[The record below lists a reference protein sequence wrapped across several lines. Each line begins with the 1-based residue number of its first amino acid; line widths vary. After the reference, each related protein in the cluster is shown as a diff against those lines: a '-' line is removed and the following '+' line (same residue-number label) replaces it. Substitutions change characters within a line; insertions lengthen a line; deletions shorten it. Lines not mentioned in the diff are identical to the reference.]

1 MYNQIMEALLAVS
14 PQSFNSFGELLRFL
28 RERVELSQREL
39 ALQVG
44 YHYSYMSRIERS
56 ERIPDSATLMA
67 RFVPALYLD
76 DQPEWTARLLQLAI
90 EPEVKAPAPTASPTP
105 VAPPTALPIFDLSTS
120 HLPTILTPLL
130 GRDNEVITL
139 SNLLT
144 RDDVRLVTVVGPPGV
159 GKTRLV
165 IHIAA
170 QIAGFFAA
178 GAVFVDLSQ
187 VNEPKDFLPALA
199 EALGLH
205 ETSEMPI
212 LTRLIHA
219 LRPKNILL
227 ALDNFEHVI
236 DAAPQVL
243 QLLGNLPKI
252 KVLVTSRE
260 ALRLS
265 GEHEFTVA
273 PLPL

>member
-1 MYNQIMEALLAVS
+1 MSAQVSAVT
-14 PQSFNSFGELLRFL
+14 PQSFTTFGELLRYL

-76 DQPEWTARLLQLAI
+76 DQPEWTARLLQLATDS
-90 EPEVKAPAPTASPTP
+90 EVKTPAPNATTAA
-105 VAPPTALPIFDLSTS
+105 APPTALPIFDLSAS

-130 GRDNEVITL
+130 ERDNEVITL
-139 SNLLT
+139 SNLMT

-170 QIAGFFAA
+170 QIAGFFAEI
-178 GAVFVDLSQ
+178 G
-187 VNEPKDFLPALA
+187 
-199 EALGLH
+199 
-205 ETSEMPI
+205 
-212 LTRLIHA
+212 R
-219 LRPKNILL
+219 
-227 ALDNFEHVI
+227 
-236 DAAPQVL
+236 
-243 QLLGNLPKI
+243 
-252 KVLVTSRE
+252 
-260 ALRLS
+260 
-265 GEHEFTVA
+265 
-273 PLPL
+273 